1 MAQKG
6 PIKVTHGLN
15 FKVHVQIQNNL
26 EGKIT
31 DVKAVSQFFVH
42 DFGEIDANRTL
53 MTSYE
58 AVLPSIE
65 TLKKDFGENVKLSD
79 VFHLGKIT
87 LNYVYNGESFTV
99 YSNELNLSIC

>member
-1 MAQKG
+1 
-6 PIKVTHGLN
+6 
-15 FKVHVQIQNNL
+15 
-26 EGKIT
+26 
-31 DVKAVSQFFVH
+31 
-42 DFGEIDANRTL
+42 

-58 AVLPSIE
+58 AILPTIE
-65 TLKKDFGENVKLSD
+65 TLKKDFDENVKLSD